1 MMLRRIIRNG
11 VALVTLAVVVGGAW
25 SMGIQPQEVVEAL
38 SPLLHGGRLVSAN
51 EVFSAVLWGLLWVLL
66 AAALMGLT
74 VRAVRAISGAI
85 VRLIARVTQRGVA
98 GRLSAVMALGGSAV
112 VAADAAHEPTTEQVV
127 DDGQLAQVRGEH
139 SPAARPL
146 GALASVGL
154 AAGLVTHVRNERN
167 LLLRDASSRQRLAR
181 PPAASMTRGATV
193 FARAA
198 ELPQSLSS
206 DTALVV
212 PIGMSGDRLVQLQV
226 RRGALVSVEAPGPES
241 QSVLRHLVNTIALAP
256 WLCEPRV
263 VAVGFT
269 RADVVATSNVVFC
282 ADVAAAI
289 TESQRLV
296 RESPQCTIVVVLG
309 DESHDASALEALGT
323 CGATIITTSTAMTLP
338 PTASSSPARVRIQR
352 ESMFWRID
360 TTGETF
366 RPYGVT
372 AQEADDLRTMVG
384 DLTTLTTAPDRHQT
398 QHAAA
403 TGALLR
409 VLGPVELT
417 LLTGREVSFR
427 KSKSLELVAWL
438 AFHRDRPTVSGVR
451 TALWE
456 LDVED
461 ATFHNVLSEARRGFA
476 HVGVA
481 DAVQRPS
488 KQRLELVADLITDA
502 DVLGEVLADVDAVA
516 ELTAAQHESC
526 EQHERA
532 LASLIGELRSVR
544 ALPFS
549 DAQYVWAD
557 AEGITANLVWL
568 VTRAIDR
575 AVQLAQRCND
585 NHAVLDAASA
595 GLRMF
600 PGDERWSAL
609 ARASVNGSSIT
620 TATPARSAMA
630 PPPSE
635 TALHTP
641 PGDAAHRLA
650 DDRLAHL

>member
-1 MMLRRIIRNG
+1 MMLRRFVRRAI
-11 VALVTLAVVVGGAW
+11 ALVTLAVVVGGAW
-25 SMGIQPQEVVEAL
+25 SMGMQPAEVVEAL

-51 EVFSAVLWGLLWVLL
+51 EVFSAVLWGVLWMLL
-66 AAALMGLT
+66 AATLVALT
-74 VRAVRAISGAI
+74 IRAVRAVSGATA
-85 VRLIARVTQRGVA
+85 RLIARVTQRGVA

-112 VAADAAHEPTTEQVV
+112 VAADAAHEPTTQQVV
-127 DDGQLAQVRGEH
+127 DDEQAAGVRSEH
-139 SPAARPL
+139 SHAGRPL

-154 AAGLVTHVRNERN
+154 AAGLVAHVRNERN
-167 LLLRDASSRQRLAR
+167 LLLRDASPHQRLAR
-181 PPAASMTRGATV
+181 PPAASLTRGATV

-226 RRGALVSVEAPGPES
+226 QRGALVSVEAPAAES

-282 ADVAAAI
+282 ADVAAAV
-289 TESQRLV
+289 TETQLLV

-309 DESHDASALEALGT
+309 DKSCDASALEALST
-323 CGATIITTSTAMTLP
+323 CRATIITTSAAMTLP
-338 PTASSSPARVRIQR
+338 PKGSSSPAQVRIQR
-352 ESMFWRID
+352 ESMCWRIN
-360 TTGETF
+360 TTGEMF
-366 RPYGVT
+366 RPYGVS
-372 AQEADDLRTMVG
+372 AQEANDLRTMVS
-384 DLTTLTTAPDRHQT
+384 DLTSLTTAPDRHQT

-403 TGALLR
+403 TTGALLR

-456 LDVED
+456 VDVED

-488 KQRLELVADLITDA
+488 KQRLQLVADLITDA
-502 DVLGEVLADVDAVA
+502 DVLCDALAEVDEAAA
-516 ELTAAQHESC
+516 HTA
-526 EQHERA
+526 EQHECHERHQRA
-532 LASLIGELRSVR
+532 LAGLIAELRSVR

-549 DAQYVWAD
+549 DAQYAWAD

-568 VTRAIDR
+568 VTRAVNR
-575 AVQLAQRCND
+575 AVELAQRCND
-585 NHAVLDAASA
+585 DHAVLDAASA

-600 PGDERWSAL
+600 PGDERWSTL
-609 ARASVNGSSIT
+609 ACATASSSPGT
-620 TATPARSAMA
+620 TLPRSTQQSEK
-630 PPPSE
+630 PLRTPPSD
-635 TALHTP
+635 TAH
-641 PGDAAHRLA
+641 
-650 DDRLAHL
+650 

>member
-1 MMLRRIIRNG
+1 MMLRHLVRRG

-25 SMGIQPQEVVEAL
+25 SMGMQPQEVVEAL
-38 SPLLHGGRLVSAN
+38 SPLLQGGRLVSAN
-51 EVFSAVLWGLLWVLL
+51 EVFSAVLWGVLWMLL
-66 AAALMGLT
+66 AAALVALT
-74 VRAVRAISGAI
+74 ARAVCAVRGAI
-85 VRLIARVTQRGVA
+85 ARFIARVTQRGVA

-112 VAADAAHEPTTEQVV
+112 VAADAAHGPTTQQVV
-127 DDGQLAQVRGEH
+127 DDEQSALVRSEH
-139 SPAARPL
+139 SHAGRPL

-154 AAGLVTHVRNERN
+154 ASGLVAHVRNERN
-167 LLLRDASSRQRLAR
+167 LLLRDASLRQRLAR
-181 PPAASMTRGATV
+181 PPAASLTRGATV

-226 RRGALVSVEAPGPES
+226 QRGALVSVEAPATES

-263 VAVGFT
+263 VAVGFM

-282 ADVAAAI
+282 ADVAAAV
-289 TESQRLV
+289 TETQRLV
-296 RESPQCTIVVVLG
+296 GESPQCTVVVVLG
-309 DESHDASALEALGT
+309 DENQDVSALEALGT
-323 CGATIITTSTAMTLP
+323 CGATIITTSTTMTLP
-338 PTASSSPARVRIQR
+338 PTTSASPTRVRIQR

-360 TTGETF
+360 TTGEMF
-366 RPYGVT
+366 RPYGVS
-372 AQEADDLRTMVG
+372 AQEANDLRTMVG
-384 DLTTLTTAPDRHQT
+384 DLTTLATTPDRHQT

-456 LDVED
+456 VDVED

-502 DVLGEVLADVDAVA
+502 DVLGDALAEVDEVA
-516 ELTAAQHESC
+516 AHTAEQHESH
-526 EQHERA
+526 QRHETA
-532 LASLIGELRSVR
+532 LAGLIAELRSVR

-568 VTRAIDR
+568 VTRAVDR
-575 AVQLAQRCND
+575 AVELAQQCND
-585 NHAVLDAASA
+585 DHAVLDAVSA

-600 PGDERWSAL
+600 PGDERWSTL
-609 ARASVNGSSIT
+609 ARSTLSGPAVIASASASLAPT
-620 TATPARSAMA
+620 TQ
-630 PPPSE
+630 

>member
-1 MMLRRIIRNG
+1 MMLHRFVRRAI
-11 VALVTLAVVVGGAW
+11 ALVTLAVVVGGAW
-25 SMGIQPQEVVEAL
+25 SMGMQPAEVVEAL
-38 SPLLHGGRLVSAN
+38 SPLLNGGRLVSAN
-51 EVFSAVLWGLLWVLL
+51 EVFSAVLWGVLWMLL
-66 AAALMGLT
+66 AATLVALT
-74 VRAVRAISGAI
+74 IRAVREVSGATA
-85 VRLIARVTQRGVA
+85 RLIARVTQRGVA

-112 VAADAAHEPTTEQVV
+112 VAADAAHEPTTQQVV
-127 DDGQLAQVRGEH
+127 DDDQSAGVRSEH
-139 SPAARPL
+139 SHAGQPI

-154 AAGLVTHVRNERN
+154 AAGLVAHVRNERN
-167 LLLRDASSRQRLAR
+167 LLLRDAPSRQRLAR
-181 PPAASMTRGATV
+181 PPAASLTRGATV

-198 ELPQSLSS
+198 ELPPSLSS

-226 RRGALVSVEAPGPES
+226 QRGAFVSVEAPAVES
-241 QSVLRHLVNTIALAP
+241 QSVLRHLINTIALAP

-269 RADVVATSNVVFC
+269 RADVVAASNVVFC
-282 ADVAAAI
+282 TDVAAAV
-289 TESQRLV
+289 TETQRLD

-309 DESHDASALEALGT
+309 DENHDASVLEALGT
-323 CGATIITTSTAMTLP
+323 RGVTVITTSTAMTLP
-338 PTASSSPARVRIQR
+338 PAKSASPSRVRIQR
-352 ESMFWRID
+352 ESMCWRID
-360 TTGETF
+360 TTGEMF
-366 RPYGVT
+366 RPYGVS

-384 DLTTLTTAPDRHQT
+384 DLTTLTTTPDRNQAHHT
-398 QHAAA
+398 AAP
-403 TGALLR
+403 GALLR

-456 LDVED
+456 VDVED

-502 DVLGEVLADVDAVA
+502 DVLGDALAEVDELVA
-516 ELTAAQHESC
+516 HIAEQHESH
-526 EQHERA
+526 EQSERA
-532 LASLIGELRSVR
+532 LAVLIAELRSVR

-568 VTRAIDR
+568 VTRAVDR
-575 AVQLAQRCND
+575 AVELAQRCND
-585 NHAVLDAASA
+585 DHAVLDAASA

-600 PGDERWSAL
+600 PGDERWSTL
-609 ARASVNGSSIT
+609 ARSTLSGSAVNAS
-620 TATPARSAMA
+620 APASLA
-630 PPPSE
+630 PASE
-635 TALHTP
+635 TALCTP